1 MSKNQVNKLYK
12 YEHQTVSK
20 INYTDMKL
28 YKYEHYTN
36 TNILFF
42 LFCWKIKLGIHLFK
56 IFTFFSRIKKITS
69 DHPSPHPSIKNFLE
83 VLPE

>member
-1 MSKNQVNKLYK
+1 M
-12 YEHQTVSK
+12 
-20 INYTDMKL
+20 
-28 YKYEHYTN
+28 
-36 TNILFF
+36 NILFF

-69 DHPSPHPSIKNFLE
+69 DHPFPYPSITNFLE